1 MDYGIASD
9 ILNLSCTELGLLK
22 FQALRTRSDI
32 AIAVAAP
39 DSYDEPHVDNQEFS
53 SFAWLNMS
61 PKRLGSNYR
70 RMLEKWR
77 LMGDNKES
85 PSQVLLNSFP

>member
-1 MDYGIASD
+1 VDYGITSD
-9 ILNLSCTELGLLK
+9 ILNFSCTELGLLK
-22 FQALRTRSDI
+22 FQALRTHSDI

-53 SFAWLNMS
+53 SFAWLKTP

-77 LMGDNKES
+77 LIRENKEILS
-85 PSQVLLNSFP
+85 VASIN